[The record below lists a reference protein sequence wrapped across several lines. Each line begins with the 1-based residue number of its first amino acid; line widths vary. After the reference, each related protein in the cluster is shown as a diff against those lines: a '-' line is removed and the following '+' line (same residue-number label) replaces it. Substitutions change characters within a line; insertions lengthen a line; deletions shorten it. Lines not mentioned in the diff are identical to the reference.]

1 MLTSIASVGRRVL
14 PNQWDLVAFAVIM
27 AVLTAIAQSYHGITA
42 PCPRRTNRSSRS
54 TNWSLPYYAS
64 RTALRMFAALFFS
77 LVFTFSYAAL
87 AAKSRRAEMV
97 LIPVLDILQSVPVMG
112 FLAFTAAF
120 FLALFP
126 GNTIG
131 AELAAIFAIFS
142 NRAWNMASRSTSRCA
157 PSRPISTRWRAGCA

>member
-1 MLTSIASVGRRVL
+1 
-14 PNQWDLVAFAVIM
+14 
-27 AVLTAIAQSYHGITA
+27 
-42 PCPRRTNRSSRS
+42 
-54 TNWSLPYYAS
+54 
-64 RTALRMFAALFFS
+64 
-77 LVFTFSYAAL
+77 
-87 AAKSRRAEMV
+87 MV

-112 FLAFTAAF
+112 FLAFTVTF